1 MFSKK
6 IFKKETGITITDKE
20 YFKKE
25 ILAFIDNQYDD
36 VVDDMEDDVDVDEL
50 LNALREY
57 ITVDSDVQWL
67 NNDGSLVE

>member
-1 MFSKK
+1 MKMKF
-6 IFKKETGITITDKE
+6 KETGVILSDKE

-36 VVDDMEDDVDVDEL
+36 VVDGMEDDVDVGEL

>member
-1 MFSKK
+1 MKAYF
-6 IFKKETGITITDKE
+6 KETGITITDKE